1 MKCFRFL
8 LVSMSVFWVSNA
20 LSQNIDQL
28 LIQTNKIDSPSKR
41 LEFYF
46 EQCEK
51 LEQRPLLIYALKF
64 LDYAT
69 EVNSTKGKAQACDN
83 LGYYYQKNNF
93 DSAIY
98 FYRKALYFY
107 EKEKSNE
114 DVGRMLNEL
123 GVCNY
128 YKGNLNKALEYYQK
142 SYIYK
147 KDDDPSK
154 FLTLNNIALVYTK
167 LKQPQEALATYNKIL
182 KDKLLNKTDSIGQAT
197 VLQNIGVLYIELGNY
212 QEAEKYLVKAISVI
226 DNRIDIKLMAM
237 INLGK
242 CYIYLKEYD
251 KAKAVLRKGVP
262 FFSESGNK
270 RALSMAKGYLALA
283 MIKTGEAD
291 RALELAKEAYQISE
305 EFHVLEGMEQNAN
318 VVSQAYQLKGDFKN
332 ALRFYKIHMKLHDSL
347 VSEKTKNQ
355 LMELNVKF
363 ESKQKDLELLRSQ
376 DLVNRKEILIQKQTV
391 ESQQRARTLM
401 LISVFGGIL
410 FLITIYI
417 FRAYRQKQKANEII
431 SAQKKEVELQ
441 KAIIE
446 EQKSVVEESKKE
458 IIDSIHYARRIQ
470 SALLAHNDFLKSH
483 LPDHFVLFKPKD
495 IVSGDFY
502 WATSVNS
509 DDGNRFYIAVCDS
522 TGHGVP
528 GAFMSL
534 LSISYLSE
542 AINEK
547 NIEAPG
553 DVFNYVRTR
562 LTESVSRDG
571 QQDGFDGILL
581 CFNKKGNSI
590 SYAAAN
596 NAPVIIHQNNIN
608 HLPYSKMPVGT
619 SVRNDSFETFSIN
632 YQKGDVLYLYT
643 DGYADQF
650 GGERGKKFMYKKLDQ
665 LLLDIH
671 KDNLSEQKN
680 CLLSTFDTWKGN
692 LEQVDDVCVIG
703 ISL

>member
-1 MKCFRFL
+1 MRVIVLFFFL
-8 LVSMSVFWVSNA
+8 LCTQLA
-20 LSQNIDQL
+20 LSQNVEL
-28 LIQTNKIDSPSKR
+28 LLRETNEIKDPDER
-41 LEFYF
+41 LEHYY

-51 LEQRPLLIYALKF
+51 LEHKPLLMYAQKF
-64 LDYAT
+64 LDYANQ
-69 EVNSTKGKAQACDN
+69 VNSVKGKAQACDN
-83 LGYYYQKNNF
+83 LGYYYQKNHL
-93 DSAIY
+93 DSAIF
-98 FYRKALYFY
+98 FYKKALYFY
-107 EKEKSNE
+107 EKEKSKD
-114 DVGRMLNEL
+114 DVGRILNEL

-142 SYIYK
+142 SYTYK

-154 FLTLNNIALVYTK
+154 SLTLNNIALVYTK
-167 LKQPQEALATYNKIL
+167 LKQPQEALATYNKLL
-182 KDKLLNKTDSIGQAT
+182 KDKLLNKIDSIGQAT

-212 QEAEKYLVKAISVI
+212 HEAEKYLVKAINVI

-305 EFHVLEGMEQNAN
+305 EFHILEGMEQNAN
-318 VVSQAYQLKGDFKN
+318 VVSEAYQLKGDFKN

-363 ESKQKDLELLRSQ
+363 ESKQKDVELLKSQ

-391 ESQQRARTLM
+391 ESQQRARTLIF
-401 LISVFGGIL
+401 ISIFGGVL
-410 FLITIYI
+410 FLVTIYI

-470 SALLAHNDFLKSH
+470 SALLAHEDFLKLH
-483 LPDHFVLFKPKD
+483 MPNHFVFFKPKD

-502 WATSVNS
+502 WATSSGPVN
-509 DDGNRFYIAVCDS
+509 NKKFYLAVCDS

-534 LSISYLSE
+534 LSIGFLSE

-547 NIEAPG
+547 NIEEPG
-553 DVFNYVRTR
+553 EIFNYVRKR

-571 QQDGFDGILL
+571 QQDGFDGVLL
-581 CFNKKGNSI
+581 CFKEQTESI

-596 NAPVIIHQNNIN
+596 NAPVLIQNNIVN
-608 HLPYSKMPVGT
+608 HLSYNKMPVGT
-619 SVRNDSFETFSIN
+619 SVRSDLFETFQMQ
-632 YQKGDVLYLYT
+632 YQNGDMLYLYT

-650 GGERGKKFMYKKLDQ
+650 GGERGKKFMYKNLDQ
-665 LLLDIH
+665 LLLNMH
-671 KDNLSEQKN
+671 KDNLMEQKN
-680 CLLSTFDTWKGN
+680 CLLSMFDSWKGN

-703 ISL
+703 IRL